1 MNLSSADNEKYIN
14 NLRKDTYYI
23 EISFVRNLWKMSSN
37 SFFICFIIYN
47 VTWALLS
54 KPCRVQSSK
63 TIGRQEHKTHLS
75 IVFFFDRKWWLQFLY
90 LFVISRETQT
100 QVYCFFIW
108 NKNVQ
113 MKRHGFWSL
122 FSHCE
127 RKLWKENMLSYFCII
142 WDSSKPLW
150 YNAFYSI
157 LLYTYFI
164 QPIT

>member
-1 MNLSSADNEKYIN
+1 M
-14 NLRKDTYYI
+14 RKDTYYI

-127 RKLWKENMLSYFCII
+127 RKLWKENMLSSFCII
-142 WDSSKPLW
+142 SDSRKPLW
-150 YNAFYSI
+150 HTTSHSI
-157 LLYTYFI
+157 LLHTYFI
-164 QPIT
+164 QHITYEIYNITKCG

>member
-1 MNLSSADNEKYIN
+1 MN

-150 YNAFYSI
+150 HNAFYSI
-157 LLYTYFI
+157 LLHTYFI